1 MATADRS
8 TVAARTG
15 PQLRT
20 GAWYGDRPLELPFPE
35 DWQVT
40 AHWPDTPEPVS
51 DDEIARALEEPVGQP
66 PIRSLARGRK
76 RPLIVV
82 DDLTRPTPATRLL
95 PLVLRQLA
103 EGGIAPEAVAILIA
117 SGTHRQPTGDGM
129 AKKVGPE
136 AAASCRLLA
145 HDDSKGVARVGRT
158 SFGTPVIVNRAVLES
173 DFVLGIGGVYPQAL
187 PFFGGGSKLALGV
200 LSKRSIMGLHY
211 GHASKVDFRRDLDE
225 IAALIGLETTIAA
238 HIDPWREIV
247 RVVSGDHNVYYED
260 AAAFSKRA
268 YGAPAPTGADVV
280 VVNAYPMDGSLTF
293 LRKGIGPLAHAP
305 PSASR
310 IVVAACTEGIGHH
323 GLFPF
328 MNGPRFA
335 RQTELLR
342 RARARPGAI
351 PLKAARRAAKRLG
364 PLAPRRWAPA
374 PRPAKRPAAASA
386 VRPVWLHPTDR
397 DPGSLPSEIPG
408 MIAIHSWPQLIEHVA
423 REQGGRDTLQVVV
436 YPCAPL
442 QVIAE
447 SVGGARTG
455 VPPELE
461 TLE

>member
-1 MATADRS
+1 MT
-8 TVAARTG
+8 ARTG
-15 PQLRT
+15 RGLRT
-20 GAWYGDRPLELPFPE
+20 GAWYGDRPLELPFPQ

-40 AHWPDTPEPVS
+40 VHWPDTPEPVP
-51 DDEIARALEEPVGQP
+51 EHELARSLEEPVGQP

-82 DDLTRPTPATRLL
+82 DDLTRPTPAARLL

-103 EGGIAPEAVAILIA
+103 DAGIAPDAVAVLIA
-117 SGTHRQPTGDGM
+117 SGTHRPPSRDGM
-129 AKKVGPE
+129 AKKVGPQ

-173 DFVLGIGGVYPQAL
+173 DFMVGIGGVYPQL
-187 PFFGGGSKLALGV
+187 PPFFGGGSKLALGV

-225 IAALIGLETTIAA
+225 IAAMIGLETTIAA

-260 AAAFSKRA
+260 AAAFSRIA
-268 YGAPAPTGADVV
+268 YRAPAPTGADMV
-280 VVNAYPMDGSLTF
+280 VVNAYPIDASLTF
-293 LRKGIGPLAHAP
+293 LRKGIEQPLAHAP
-305 PSASR
+305 PGASR
-310 IVVAACTEGIGHH
+310 IVVGACTEGIGHH

-328 MNGPRFA
+328 MNGPRLA

-351 PLKAARRAAKRLG
+351 PLKAARRAVKKLG
-364 PLAPRRWAPA
+364 PLAPRRWAPT
-374 PRPAKRPAAASA
+374 PRSAERPAAAST
-386 VRPVWLHPTDR
+386 VTPVWLHPTDR
-397 DPGSLPSEIPG
+397 DPGSLPSDIPG
-408 MIAIHSWPQLIEHVA
+408 MIAIHSWSRLIEHVA
-423 REQGGRDTLQVVV
+423 REQGGRDALQVVV
-436 YPCAPL
+436 YPCGPL

-447 SVGGARTG
+447 PSGGARTG
-455 VPPELE
+455 VPSELVTVE
-461 TLE
+461 